1 MKTRFSVSLIVV
13 CLFLLTP
20 SVFSATW
27 SRSTSNDEFYL
38 SGSTTST
45 SDKISGH
52 GTTYYQVSGHASIS
66 GTADALK
73 AGDEYEAEAWLETSG
88 KDSSGV
94 PSRDNIETDD
104 DSHRTTTGEVVYKK
118 HIVASVG
125 ENPVLRDTY
134 KANSLSASSSHSW
147 VGGSYSS
154 PSGVSVSP
162 YCYGRLNGEILKAAG
177 AATLIPLTLRSG
189 ENPASDDTSD
199 DGKKNIVTEICQRG
213 ESCGEPGT
221 ATVSLSHRVKC
232 PEKRWGANIVLE
244 AVNLHNTFLGKIFK
258 KKKEDCPGY
267 VWTCSGLACNFTAS
281 HVDSSESHLEEKYVD
296 SQGNTVDPSSVTRDC
311 GHLLSASG
319 DHSKQASCSVTN
331 SNGQRCTV
339 TNFYACQSHT
349 HTYPNARFLPLLTV
363 RQRCQSASLGY
374 TCSKGGYTT
383 GRDTHTST
391 CRLWHR
397 YWDCDP
403 AAVEQHK
410 VRTCVR
416 CSNTYQNCDGG
427 RNPCISGL
435 GHAETVET
443 AAEVPSMPQPDPSPP
458 SETPPT
464 TSPEDS
470 DTTENEEQETEEE
483 SDTAENEEQ
492 ETGEEDTTEV
502 PEQTPSARPTAVCG
516 SGHIYPTDSASR
528 RRQHRDRTCL
538 RCELTYQN
546 CSNYSSACQNT
557 RWHTENTEATMRGEC
572 GHTYRIRVR
581 AQHASV
587 TCSVQ
592 NSAGD
597 TCTGGSYYVCQ
608 SHTHTYPS
616 RSTPTPTPSPPENS
630 NPNNNEDEEEEEE
643 EEVPAAPP
651 APVIS
656 YHPCGIHLTTV
667 SGDHSLQASCSTD
680 RTCIATSF
688 YRCQHSSHTYPAP
701 PPAPVP
707 TPTVVCPADSWTN
720 CGGTS
725 SHAQT
730 CRSGHTYYT
739 CGTAEPHHKDRTC
752 TRCGETYTKCS
763 HTATSCGGTR
773 WHTQLAD
780 PYIRGACG
788 HQYPRSK
795 TDRHTTIYTCKRSG
809 CSASLRKCDN
819 GPEKCVRPNRP
830 PKSHWL

>member
-1 MKTRFSVSLIVV
+1 MKRRFAVLMIFLGV
-13 CLFLLTP
+13 LLLTQIA
-20 SVFSATW
+20 FSGTW
-27 SRSTSNDEFYL
+27 TDTRVTNNFSITGTTVSTST
-38 SGSTTST
+38 GHG
-45 SDKISGH
+45 GH
-52 GTTYYQVSGHASIS
+52 GTTYYRVSGSADIS
-66 GTADALK
+66 GKADPMDT
-73 AGDEYEAEAWLETSG
+73 GDVYEATMWLEASG
-88 KDSSGV
+88 KDVGGV
-94 PSRDNIETDD
+94 PGRGNIDKNKKEGDIFKD
-104 DSHRTTTGEVVYKK
+104 VYRSSNGTGTILYKK
-118 HIVASVG
+118 HAVGSASN
-125 ENPVLRDTY
+125 NPINPSTY
-134 KANSLSASSSHSW
+134 TANSLSDSVSHYW
-147 VGGSYSS
+147 IDGSYSS
-154 PSGVSVSP
+154 PTDLSASP
-162 YCYGRLNGEILKAAG
+162 YCYGILSGDLGKAAG
-177 AATLIPLTLRSG
+177 GASLTTLTFRSVD
-189 ENPASDDTSD
+189 NDSDGDSPD
-199 DGKKNIVTEICQRG
+199 DGTEILASEICNRKKHCQKPFTAKKAFDHRV
-213 ESCGEPGT
+213 SCG
-221 ATVSLSHRVKC
+221 K
-232 PEKRWGANIVLE
+232 KRWGDNKWLGAINIW
-244 AVNLHNTFLGKIFK
+244 K

-267 VWTCSGLACNFTAS
+267 RWTCSPLACDFTAS
-281 HVDSSESHLEEKYVD
+281 HVGSSESHLEEKYVD
-296 SQGNTVDPSSVTRDC
+296 SQGNTVDPSTVTRNC

-319 DHSKQASCSVTN
+319 DHSLQASCSVTN
-331 SNGQRCTV
+331 TNGQSCTV

-391 CRLWHR
+391 CPLWHR
-397 YWDCDP
+397 YWDCHP
-403 AAVEQHK
+403 ASVEKHK

-443 AAEVPSMPQPDPSPP
+443 AAEAPSTPQPTPSPP

-470 DTTENEEQETEEE
+470 TPNENENENEEQEQEEEEE
-483 SDTAENEEQ
+483 SD
-492 ETGEEDTTEV
+492 V
-502 PEQTPSARPTAVCG
+502 PEETPSARPTAVCG
-516 SGHIYPTDSASR
+516 SGHTYFTDGGYAR
-528 RRQHRDRTCL
+528 NRHRDRTCL
-538 RCELTYQN
+538 RCELTYQK
-546 CSNYSSACQNT
+546 CSNHSSACQNT

-597 TCTGGSYYVCQ
+597 TCSGGSYYVCQ
-608 SHTHTYPS
+608 SHTHIYPS

-630 NPNNNEDEEEEEE
+630 NPNNNNNEDEEEEEE

-701 PPAPVP
+701 PPAPAPTP

-739 CGTAEPHHKDRTC
+739 CGTAEAHHKDRTC
-752 TRCGETYTKCS
+752 TRCSETYTKCS

-773 WHTQLAD
+773 WHTQESD

-795 TDRHTTIYTCKRSG
+795 ADRHTTIYACKREG
-809 CSASLRKCDN
+809 CSERLTHCQN

-830 PKSHWL
+830 RKSHWL